1 MSATLESA
9 LDNNGNEEQFGL
21 NLQLESAVATNSG
34 YTTIYGR
41 PEKQTR
47 QAKKQEGVSDLTL
60 IWLAVTGFFEG
71 LWNLFLYLNLWYVAY
86 PFLLFV
92 SFYMSQ
98 VLLKPDLATLT
109 PLRIINALVAG
120 SAGLY
125 YAYQLLI
132 TFICE
137 HSDPTMY
144 FEQRKS
150 FLLHITGYGLIT
162 LFVLQ
167 TSGLLNGKA
176 FLDSNNQ
183 WLFISFYMMYLV
195 STTYMKYFNYRIT
208 VK

>member
-1 MSATLESA
+1 MSATLESV
-9 LDNNGNEEQFGL
+9 LESNGNEEQFGL

-183 WLFISFYMMYLV
+183 WLFISFYMMYLI